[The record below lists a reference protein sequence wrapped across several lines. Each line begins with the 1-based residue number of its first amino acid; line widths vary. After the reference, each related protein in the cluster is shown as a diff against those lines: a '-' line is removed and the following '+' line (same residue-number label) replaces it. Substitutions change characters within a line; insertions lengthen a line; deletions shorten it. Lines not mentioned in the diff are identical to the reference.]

1 MPSVFTCPLCGEK
14 NPLLKDKKGRA
25 FARCDPGCGMILFAP
40 GRAQPL
46 LRKAAKRV
54 KLVKKAGRKVVKKKR

>member
-1 MPSVFTCPLCGEK
+1 M
-14 NPLLKDKKGRA
+14 KDKRGRA

-40 GRAQPL
+40 ERGGAQKL

-54 KLVKKAGRKVVKKKR
+54 KLVKKAGSEVVKKKR